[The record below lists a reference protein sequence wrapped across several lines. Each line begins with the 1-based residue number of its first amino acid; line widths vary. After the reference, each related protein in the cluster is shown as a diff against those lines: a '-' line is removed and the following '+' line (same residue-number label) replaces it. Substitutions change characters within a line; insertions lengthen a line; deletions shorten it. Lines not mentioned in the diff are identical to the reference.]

1 MIDKVKTLFTLFVC
15 LLEPQ
20 IFINLRSMIIKA
32 YLNLTAEQKSSVLKI
47 WNKEYPKQMNK
58 SIEELDVY
66 LSELENLVHFLI
78 LNIDEEILGWA
89 YKFSRD
95 LQKWFVIILDNTIH
109 KNGWGSKLLLKIIEN
124 EVEMNGW
131 VVDKDLYRRSDS
143 TIYRSP
149 LAFYHKNGFISVP
162 ESRLESQD
170 LSAVKI
176 IYRQQDNI

>member
-1 MIDKVKTLFTLFVC
+1 
-15 LLEPQ
+15 
-20 IFINLRSMIIKA
+20 MIIKT
-32 YLNLTAEQKSSVLKI
+32 YPNPTVNQKSSVLKI
-47 WNKEYPKQMNK
+47 WNEEYPKQMNK

-66 LSELENLVHFLI
+66 LLELENAVHFLI
-78 LNIDEEILGWA
+78 LNIDEEVLGWA
-89 YKFSRD
+89 FKFSRD
-95 LQKWFVIILDNTIH
+95 LRRWFVIILDNTIH
-109 KNGWGSKLLLKIIEN
+109 KNGWGSKLLQNIIEN

-131 VVDKDLYRRSDS
+131 VVDKDLYTKSDS

-162 ESRLESQD
+162 ESRLETQD